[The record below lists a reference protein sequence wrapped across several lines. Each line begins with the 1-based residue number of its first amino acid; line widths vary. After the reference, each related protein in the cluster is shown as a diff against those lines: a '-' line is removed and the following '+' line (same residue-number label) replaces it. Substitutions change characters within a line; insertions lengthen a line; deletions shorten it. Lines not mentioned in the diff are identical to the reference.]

1 MNTLIRDNHVKRAMI
16 IDDCEV
22 DRFLAQKIIILS
34 DFAGHILTMNS
45 AHEALKYLNNNVDE
59 NKLPEIIFLDISMPN
74 MDGFS
79 FLAHYAQCDEK
90 VKNHCKIV
98 VLTSSTHP
106 RDLQTLQRD
115 PYVIRYLAK
124 PLTPENLMT
133 IYQQIN

>member
-1 MNTLIRDNHVKRAMI
+1 MDTYIGDNTVKRAMI
-16 IDDCEV
+16 IDDCEI
-22 DRFLAQKIIILS
+22 DRFLAQKIIILC

-45 AHEALKYLNNNVDE
+45 APEALKYLNNNLDE
-59 NKLPEIIFLDISMPN
+59 DKLPEIIFLDISMPN
-74 MDGFS
+74 MDGFA
-79 FLAHYAQCDEK
+79 FLTHYAQCHQR

-98 VLTSSTHP
+98 ALTSSTHP
-106 RDLQTLQRD
+106 RDLQALQSD

>member
-45 AHEALKYLNNNVDE
+45 ACEALKYLNNNVDE
-59 NKLPEIIFLDISMPN
+59 DKLPEIIFLDISMPN

-90 VKNHCKIV
+90 IKNHCKIV
-98 VLTSSTHP
+98 ALTSSTHP